1 MFKRISALFLLLLAP
16 FLLTACSSSTTTNSN
31 AKTSVDTNSKNEM
44 PRRPDFGQ
52 PEAKPDVNGVVKS
65 ITGNE
70 VVILKVEMG
79 QGFKN
84 ASSTPANTQN
94 KTTSLNLGAAAGVSG
109 AGGGPGMGQ
118 RRQGGGT
125 ATSEERAQMMA
136 RIKEMSTGEEVITI
150 PVGIKMLKRSS
161 ETGSREMVEA
171 TLSDITSDKMLMVWL
186 NKDVT
191 EKQVASFVLIN

>member
-1 MFKRISALFLLLLAP
+1 MFKRISALFILLLAP
-16 FLLTACSSSTTTNSN
+16 FLLTACSSTATTSS
-31 AKTSVDTNSKNEM
+31 KTEDANSKNEM

-70 VVILKVEMG
+70 VVVLKVEMG
-79 QGFKN
+79 QGLRN
-84 ASSTPANTQN
+84 ASSTPTDTQN
-94 KTTSLNLGAAAGVSG
+94 KATSLNLGTATG
-109 AGGGPGMGQ
+109 APGAGGPGMGQ
-118 RRQGGGT
+118 RRQGGET

-191 EKQVASFVLIN
+191 DKKVASFVLIN

>member
-1 MFKRISALFLLLLAP
+1 MSKKIYSLFLLLLAP
-16 FLLTACSSSTTTNSN
+16 FLLAACGSQTATNTN
-31 AKTSVDTNSKNEM
+31 IKTSSDSNSKNEM

-52 PEAKPDVNGVVKS
+52 PEAKPDVNGIVKS

-70 VVILKVEMG
+70 VVVLKVEMG

-84 ASSTPANTQN
+84 ASSTPDGTQN
-94 KTTSLNLGAAAGVSG
+94 RAASLSLGATAGAPG

-118 RRQGGGT
+118 RRPGGEAGT
-125 ATSEERAQMMA
+125 EDRAQMLA
-136 RIKEMSTGEEVITI
+136 KIKEMSTGEEKIII

-161 ETGSREMVEA
+161 EAESREMVEA
-171 TLSDITSDKMLMVWL
+171 TLSDITSDKTLMIWL

-191 EKQVASFVLIN
+191 DKKVASFVLIN

>member
-1 MFKRISALFLLLLAP
+1 MTKRILALFLLLLAP
-16 FLLTACSSSTTTNSN
+16 LVLTACSSKTATST
-31 AKTSVDTNSKNEM
+31 KTSVDANSKNEM

-52 PEAKPDVNGVVKS
+52 PEAKPDINGVVKS
-65 ITGNE
+65 LTGNE
-70 VVILKVEMG
+70 VVVLKVEMG
-79 QGFKN
+79 QNFKN
-84 ASSTPANTQN
+84 ASSTPESSQTKAA
-94 KTTSLNLGAAAGVSG
+94 SLNLGTVAGAPG
-109 AGGGPGMGQ
+109 AGGPGVGQ
-118 RRQGGGT
+118 RRQGGT
-125 ATSEERAQMMA
+125 TVTSEERAQMMA

-191 EKQVASFVLIN
+191 DKKVASFVLIN

>member
-16 FLLTACSSSTTTNSN
+16 FLLAACSSSTTTNSD
-31 AKTSVDTNSKNEM
+31 AKTSADANFKNEM

-84 ASSTPANTQN
+84 ASSTSADTPT
-94 KTTSLNLGAAAGVSG
+94 KTASLNLGAATGAPG

-118 RRQGGGT
+118 RRQGGT
-125 ATSEERAQMMA
+125 EDRTQMLA
-136 RIKEMSTGEEVITI
+136 RLKEMSTGEEKIII

-161 ETGSREMVEA
+161 EVGSREMVEA
-171 TLSDITSDKMLMVWL
+171 TLSDITNDKTLMIWL

-191 EKQVASFVLIN
+191 EKKVASFVLIN

>member
-1 MFKRISALFLLLLAP
+1 MSKKIYSLFLLLLAP
-16 FLLTACSSSTTTNSN
+16 FLLAACSSSALST
-31 AKTSVDTNSKNEM
+31 KTSNDVNSKNEM

-52 PEAKPDVNGVVKS
+52 PEAKPEVNGVVKS

-70 VVILKVEMG
+70 VVVLKVEMG
-79 QGFKN
+79 QGFRN
-84 ASSTPANTQN
+84 ASSTPEGIPSEP
-94 KTTSLNLGAAAGVSG
+94 TSLSLGTATGAPG

-118 RRQGGGT
+118 RRQGGEAGT
-125 ATSEERAQMMA
+125 EERAQMLA
-136 RIKEMSTGEEVITI
+136 RLQEMSTGEEKITI

-171 TLSDITSDKMLMVWL
+171 TLSDITNDKTLMIWL

-191 EKQVASFVLIN
+191 DKKVASFVLIN